1 MTAGSK
7 LPNEVLAYFWDY
19 PSTRLSLAKDQS
31 LILRRILMDGS
42 WDAILWLREQ
52 VGDDAIRKWLLDYR
66 GRGLSPRQLRFW
78 ELILNLTADEVDGW
92 VRTASQS
99 PWGRR

>member
-52 VGDDAIRKWLLDYR
+52 VGEMPSEWLLDHR
-66 GRGLSPRQLRFW
+66 GRDWAAIALLGDP
-78 ELILNLTADEVDGW
+78 EPAC
-92 VRTASQS
+92 
-99 PWGRR
+99 

>member
-7 LPNEVLAYFWDY
+7 LPDEVLAYFWDY
-19 PSTRLSLAKDQS
+19 PSTRLSLVKDQS

-52 VGDDAIRKWLLDYR
+52 VGDDAIRKWLLEHR

-78 ELILNLTADEVDGW
+78 ELILDLPAEQVDDW
-92 VRTASQS
+92 VRTASDS
-99 PWGRR
+99 PWGKR